1 MSETTTTL
9 PALSPALQRVF
20 SGDYDRE
27 DLAELL
33 ADDDA
38 DRNQALF
45 AAADR
50 VRAEHVGDA
59 VHLRGLVEFSNYCG
73 RTCHYCGLR
82 AADTSLQR
90 YRMAPDEIVA
100 AGLKAAELGYGTVV
114 LQSGEDAWYSA
125 EIVADIVRRLKAQAD
140 MAVTLCLGERP
151 REDYALWREAGAD
164 RYLVRIETS
173 NRDLYAALH
182 PGMSFDHRAACLH
195 TLRELGYQVGSG
207 VLVGLPGQTEGL
219 LADDLRFLRDL
230 PADMV
235 GIGPFI
241 PHPGTPLA
249 DVEGGEVA
257 TVLRM
262 VALTR
267 LLLPDSHV
275 VATTALGTA
284 DPQGR
289 EKALQAGA
297 NVLMPNV
304 TPREFRALYEIYP
317 DKICTDEE
325 PEYCRGCLAARVGSL
340 GRTVAIGRG
349 DSPRWLRSAR

>member
-1 MSETTTTL
+1 V
-9 PALSPALQRVF
+9 PAFPVLQRVV
-20 SGDYDRE
+20 SNAYRVSDLETLLTDGDPSRDT
-27 DLAELL
+27 
-33 ADDDA
+33 
-38 DRNQALF
+38 ALF

-50 VRAEHVGDA
+50 VRAEHVGQG
-59 VHLRGLVEFSNYCG
+59 VQLRGLVEFSNYCG
-73 RTCHYCGLR
+73 RTCQYCGLR
-82 AADTSLQR
+82 AADADLQR
-90 YRMAPDEIVA
+90 YRMAPDQIIA

-114 LQSGEDAWYSA
+114 LQSGEDAWYRA
-125 EIVADIVRRLKAQAD
+125 EIIADTIRRLKAQAD
-140 MAVTLCLGERP
+140 VAVTLCLGERP

-173 NRDLYAALH
+173 NRELYAKLH
-182 PGMSFDHRAACLH
+182 PGMSFDNRVTCLRH
-195 TLRELGYQVGSG
+195 LRELDYQVGSG
-207 VLVGLPGQTEGL
+207 VLVGLPGQTTRMLAEDL
-219 LADDLRFLRDL
+219 LFLRDL

-241 PHPGTPLA
+241 PHHGTPL
-249 DVEGGEVA
+249 GEAEAGRVP

-325 PEYCRGCLAARVGSL
+325 PDHCRGCLAARVHGL
-340 GRTVAIGRG
+340 GRTIATGHG
-349 DSPRWLRSAR
+349 DSPRWVSTRG